1 MSLPPLPDPSDSESP
16 PPLPFEHKPKP
27 EPTTSPKS
35 TPQPIL
41 QRSRQTQASST
52 HESPTSTTASSI
64 LPPIVKSDSD
74 CGSSESKTD
83 TSHRRANLWTTEDI
97 EKLIRFLDKA
107 YGPLTIKI
115 VAKYMG
121 RDTTDVA
128 ATVVSLRQSAEA
140 VKNEIDGDY
149 DLPDWICRPI
159 ANQGPDGLT
168 TVIPGDADAM
178 EMVTYCNA
186 DGTVDFRGRFA
197 PDSNLFK

>member
-1 MSLPPLPDPSDSESP
+1 MSLPPLPNPSDSESP
-16 PPLPFEHKPKP
+16 PPLPSEHKPKP

-35 TPQPIL
+35 TPQPTL

-52 HESPTSTTASSI
+52 STTASSV
-64 LPPIVKSDSD
+64 LPPIVEHDSD

-83 TSHRRANLWTTEDI
+83 ASHRRANLWTTEDI
-97 EKLIRFLDKA
+97 EKLIRFLIKA

-128 ATVVSLRQSAEA
+128 ATIVSLRQSAEA
-140 VKNEIDGDY
+140 VKNETDGDY

-197 PDSNLFK
+197 PDSNLFQ